1 MQTNSEVDE
10 IVREKIAKIEK
21 EGGRGGGEGGE
32 KKVVKARQI
41 KGGREEISK
50 KKERDW
56 QDMGRVRS
64 TWKQEKPKEVSFRK
78 KRADYIKCWERL
90 RN

>member
-32 KKVVKARQI
+32 EKVVKARQI

-50 KKERDW
+50 KKERD
-56 QDMGRVRS
+56 
-64 TWKQEKPKEVSFRK
+64 
-78 KRADYIKCWERL
+78 
-90 RN
+90 